1 VQPEQAP
8 TVAGS
13 GTTSLLSQNIAR
25 VAKWNT
31 TATRHV
37 NLGTALMAVLREE
50 NGYAYVAGTR
60 VIYRGTAVILGVGYF
75 LLYSLHI
82 IAW

>member
-1 VQPEQAP
+1 
-8 TVAGS
+8 
-13 GTTSLLSQNIAR
+13 LLSQNIAR

-31 TATRHV
+31 SATRHV

-50 NGYAYVAGTR
+50 NGCAYVAGTH
-60 VIYRGTAVILGVGYF
+60 VVYRGTAVILGGGYF
-75 LLYSLHI
+75 LLHGRHI